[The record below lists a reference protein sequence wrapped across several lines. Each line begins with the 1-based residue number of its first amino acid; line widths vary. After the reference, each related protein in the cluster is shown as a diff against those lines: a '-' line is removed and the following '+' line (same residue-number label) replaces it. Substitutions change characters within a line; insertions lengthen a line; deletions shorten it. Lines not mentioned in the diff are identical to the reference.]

1 MTTEEGYKTYIGDED
16 KHILDGKV
24 FYQQRHALLFLF
36 FFALIKLKA
45 KTLSNVCVSRYA
57 CVGNIFFLFHNNCL
71 ECRY

>member
-1 MTTEEGYKTYIGDED
+1 MKMTTEEGYKTYIGDED

-45 KTLSNVCVSRYA
+45 KTLSNVCV
-57 CVGNIFFLFHNNCL
+57 
-71 ECRY
+71 